1 MFVPSVPVC
10 VKNFDSEAQF
20 LSNPIKGRTHK
31 HLTDIQKKLAVS
43 SGESGVGK
51 DKIGV
56 EV

>member
-10 VKNFDSEAQF
+10 VKNFVSEAQF